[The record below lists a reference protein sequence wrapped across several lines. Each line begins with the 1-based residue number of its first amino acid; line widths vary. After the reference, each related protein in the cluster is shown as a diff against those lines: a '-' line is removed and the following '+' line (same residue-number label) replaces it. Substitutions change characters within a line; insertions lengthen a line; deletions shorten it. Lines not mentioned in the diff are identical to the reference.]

1 MAIVNIFL
9 FIFCNNFFENF
20 HEKLLQSLR
29 FLCHFSDLVQCSP
42 HVGFTLTLDVNLTVA
57 PEEIIKFDYIMY
69 NEGQGYD
76 PETGYFTAPVGGMYL
91 FFVQ

>member
-1 MAIVNIFL
+1 M
-9 FIFCNNFFENF
+9 
-20 HEKLLQSLR
+20 
-29 FLCHFSDLVQCSP
+29 
-42 HVGFTLTLDVNLTVA
+42 GFTLTLDVNLTVA